1 MTTRVVAALGVGLAV
16 LLVCA
21 GGAGA
26 QPYPPAYPPAPNTIT
41 VDDPTPDP
49 GQVVTVTLA
58 TCRPGTI
65 ALLGIDLW
73 LLGAPV
79 VDADGVARAQVTVPA
94 SVRPGRHVVSGA
106 CITPSGRPLF
116 LTTRITVPGRGGAAG
131 GGGGGGAQAGTG
143 GGGAGQPSLG
153 ALAGPAVPPD
163 AARLYQTT
171 ALANGITDSG
181 SGNSGAA
188 GARPVGRDGSAAA
201 DDGTGTLGA
210 IARVALGLLAL
221 GGVPVALAISRRPS
235 AEVRSGFARPRV
247 LEG

>member
-1 MTTRVVAALGVGLAV
+1 MTKRVVAALGAGVAV

-26 QPYPPAYPPAPNTIT
+26 QAYPPAPNTIT

-58 TCRPGTI
+58 TCRPGTF

-79 VDADGVARAQVTVPA
+79 VGADGVARAQVTVPV
-94 SVRPGRHVVSGA
+94 SIRPGRHVVTGA
-106 CITPSGRPLF
+106 CITPSGGPMF
-116 LTTRITVPGRGGAAG
+116 LMTRITVPGRGGATG
-131 GGGGGGAQAGTG
+131 GGGGPDAGTG
-143 GGGAGQPSLG
+143 GGGAGHPSLG
-153 ALAGPAVPPD
+153 ALAGPALPPD
-163 AARLYQTT
+163 AARIYQTT

-181 SGNSGAA
+181 SGNSGAT
-188 GARPVGRDGSAAA
+188 GAPPVGRSGSDGA
-201 DDGTGTLGA
+201 DDGLGTLGA
-210 IARVALGLLAL
+210 IARVTLGLLAV

-235 AEVRSGFARPRV
+235 AEARSGFARPRV

>member
-1 MTTRVVAALGVGLAV
+1 MTKRVVAALGAGVAV

-26 QPYPPAYPPAPNTIT
+26 QTYPPAPNTIT

-73 LLGAPV
+73 LLGTPV
-79 VDADGVARAQVTVPA
+79 VGADGVARAQVTVPT
-94 SVRPGRHVVSGA
+94 SIRPGRHIVSGV
-106 CITPSGRPLF
+106 CITPSGRPMF
-116 LTTRITVPGRGGAAG
+116 LTTRITVPGRGGAP
-131 GGGGGGAQAGTG
+131 GGGGGAQAGTG

-163 AARLYQTT
+163 AALIYQTT
-171 ALANGITDSG
+171 ALTNGITDGG
-181 SGNSGAA
+181 SGEGGASGAGPA
-188 GARPVGRDGSAAA
+188 GRDASTAA
-201 DDGTGTLGA
+201 DAGPGTLGS
-210 IARVALGLLAL
+210 IARVMLGLLAI
-221 GGVPVALAISRRPS
+221 GGVPVAMAISRRPS
-235 AEVRSGFARPRV
+235 AEVRSGFARARV
-247 LEG
+247 VEG

>member
-1 MTTRVVAALGVGLAV
+1 MTKRVVAALGAGVAV

-26 QPYPPAYPPAPNTIT
+26 QTYPPAPNTIT

-79 VDADGVARAQVTVPA
+79 VGADGVARAQVTVPT
-94 SVRPGRHVVSGA
+94 SIRPGRHIVSGV
-106 CITPSGRPLF
+106 CITPSGRPMF

-131 GGGGGGAQAGTG
+131 GGE
-143 GGGAGQPSLG
+143 
-153 ALAGPAVPPD
+153 
-163 AARLYQTT
+163 
-171 ALANGITDSG
+171 
-181 SGNSGAA
+181 
-188 GARPVGRDGSAAA
+188 
-201 DDGTGTLGA
+201 
-210 IARVALGLLAL
+210 
-221 GGVPVALAISRRPS
+221 RRPGRAVAAPANRRS
-235 AEVRSGFARPRV
+235 VRSPGRPCRPTRR
-247 LEG
+247 